1 MDPQAVELLEAPNF
15 AHVSTIRKDG
25 SPHAALTWVDVEGDE
40 VHLNSAEGR
49 VWPANLRRDGRITLL
64 VADKENPYRYAMIR
78 GRLAGEDH
86 ETADDHINHLAK
98 KYLGQDEYPFRQPG
112 EQRVRFRITPEHV
125 SVHGG

>member
-1 MDPQAVELLEAPNF
+1 MDTQAAELLQAPNF
-15 AHVSTIRKDG
+15 AHISTLRKDG
-25 SPHAALTWVDVEGDE
+25 SPHAALVWVDVEGDN
-40 VHLNSAEGR
+40 VVLNSAEGR
-49 VWPANLRRDGRITLL
+49 AWPANLRRDGRITIL

-86 ETADDHINHLAK
+86 ETADAHINAMAK

-112 EQRVRFRITPEHV
+112 EQRVRFTIEPEHV